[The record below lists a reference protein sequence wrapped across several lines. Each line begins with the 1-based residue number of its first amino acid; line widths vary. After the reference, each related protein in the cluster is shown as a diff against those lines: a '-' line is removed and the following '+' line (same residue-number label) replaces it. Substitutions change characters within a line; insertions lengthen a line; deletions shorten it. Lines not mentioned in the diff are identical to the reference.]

1 MNGVGGLL
9 ARAGEVLRGA
19 SDSPHADASLL
30 LAHALSRPR
39 EWLAAHPEATVDPAH
54 LEQFLA
60 ACQRRR
66 RGTPIAYILGHA
78 GFYGRE
84 FLVDERVLVPRPETE
99 HLVDEALRVLR
110 RAQRDGRQPAV
121 LDVGTGS
128 GAIACTIAAETGLAV
143 DATDVSPAALR
154 VAARNAAELGVG
166 GRCRFYQ
173 GDLAASVAGRRYDLL
188 VANLPY
194 VPTRDLPEPPDSA
207 GFEPPQALDGGSDGL
222 DCYRRLLRDAP
233 ALLAPGGTALLEA
246 APPTIAGLA
255 ALARS
260 AFPDGAIEI
269 GSDYAGLARYVGVE
283 APHAPSGS
291 GGAR

>member
-1 MNGVGGLL
+1 VNGVGALL
-9 ARAGEVLRGA
+9 GRAGEMLHGA
-19 SDSPHADASLL
+19 SDSPHSDASLL

-39 EWLAAHPEATVDPAH
+39 EWLAAHPEATVDPAN
-54 LEQFLA
+54 LEQFFA
-60 ACQRRR
+60 SCERRR

-84 FLVDERVLVPRPETE
+84 FFVDESVLVPRPETE
-99 HLVDEALRVLR
+99 HLIDAALRLLR
-110 RAQRDGRQPAV
+110 RAQRDGREPAV

-128 GAIACTIAAETGLAV
+128 GAIACTIAAETGLTV

-154 VAARNAAELGVG
+154 MAARNAAGLDVG

-194 VPTRDLPEPPDSA
+194 VPTRDLPVPPDSA
-207 GFEPPQALDGGSDGL
+207 GFEPRQALDGGTDGL
-222 DCYRRLLRDAP
+222 ECYRRLLRDAP
-233 ALLAPGGTALLEA
+233 ALLVPGGTALLEA

-283 APHAPSGS
+283 APHAPSRPA
-291 GGAR
+291 GAR